1 MNLIERIRTAWQLAP
16 ILNAPEQKQAVATRV
31 EQWKIDKPEYPETN
45 FYNLVTGGWRR
56 NELIYACVNKTAHTS
71 SQVELKVHDKRSGD
85 ELPEHPLKALLQ
97 APNPF
102 MSESDFWAAVV
113 IYQKFAGRA
122 VFEIEFTRGGIPARL
137 WPLRPDWLYPL
148 PSQRDF
154 IGGYSYEPPGLP
166 SATLS
171 PYQVLDFK
179 LFDPLNQYHAWP
191 PVAVAARVG
200 TVDNEAT
207 DHIKAIL
214 QSGGVPPGILT
225 SKQKLND
232 PQVTD
237 IRRRWKE
244 RYGGWKNNLE
254 PAVLDSDASYQ
265 KTGFDFTELG
275 YDFIDSRNEARIC
288 MCIGVPP
295 ILVGAKVGLD
305 RATYSNYKEARSA
318 WWEDDLTP
326 MYFNHNDVIYNQL
339 VKRHYPNENIKT
351 EWDLS
356 RVPAL
361 RDDQDALWKRASDAF
376 RAGALTL
383 NEFYAQVGESG
394 IGPAGDV
401 YLRSVA
407 TIEVPKKTGRPMPEP
422 VTEEPI
428 SKEPETE
435 DDPEGAED
443 TEELDEMNEESA
455 GMMDG
460 KVHTHGH
467 ASKARKPPDDQTR
480 RGYEKQITT
489 AMSKFLDGQFERI
502 GAALKN
508 GK

>member
-1 MNLIERIRTAWQLAP
+1 MNIFQRLRTAFQIAP
-16 ILNAPEQKQAVATRV
+16 LIPDNEVKQAVATRV

-71 SQVELKVHDKRSGD
+71 SQVELKVYEQESGD
-85 ELPEHPLKALLQ
+85 ELQAHPVKALIQ

-102 MSESDFWAAVV
+102 MSESDFWAAIV

-122 VFEIEFTRGGIPARL
+122 AFEIEFTRGGIPARL

-148 PSQRDF
+148 PSNREM
-154 IGGYSYEPPGLP
+154 IGGYEYCPPGLP
-166 SATLS
+166 SAVLK
-171 PYQVLDFK
+171 PFQVLDFK

-191 PVAVAARVG
+191 PVAVASRVG

-225 SKQKLND
+225 SKQKLVD
-232 PQVTD
+232 SQVVD
-237 IRRRWKE
+237 IRRRWRE

-265 KTGFDFTELG
+265 KTGFDFQELG

-288 MCIGVPP
+288 MCIDIPP

-305 RATYSNYKEARSA
+305 RSTYSNYKEARSA
-318 WWEDDLTP
+318 WWEDSLIP
-326 MYFNHNDVIYNQL
+326 LYSNHSDVIFNQL
-339 VKRHYPNENIKT
+339 VKRHYPDEKIKT
-351 EWDLS
+351 EWDYS

-383 NEFYAQVGESG
+383 NEFYEQVGEDG
-394 IGPAGDV
+394 IGPAGDI

-407 TIEVPKKTGRPMPEP
+407 SIEVPQKTGRPVPVVPEP
-422 VTEEPI
+422 VEDEEN
-428 SKEPETE
+428 EETE
-435 DDPEGAED
+435 DMEAMD
-443 TEELDEMNEESA
+443 EESA
-455 GMMDG
+455 GMDG
-460 KVHTHGH
+460 MKFSRNGH
-467 ASKARKPPDDQTR
+467 DAGILHDHKARKPPNDATR
-480 RGYEKQITT
+480 RKVEGQINDVMGGYLER
-489 AMSKFLDGQFERI
+489 QF
-502 GAALKN
+502 GAISAAVKDRY
-508 GK
+508 KR